1 MKTID
6 YSELPKDQ
14 TTALDNDWEPPV
26 HKFFGRKLPNGKME
40 KEPVYTHVQFPSF
53 MYAEKNDRLVAKI
66 VHSEAEMLSLGDE
79 WKTSPAEFG
88 VITAPSFKQSLEI
101 KKAEQAKAEDIEA
114 RTDVTDF
121 KIPKMTKTALKAM
134 E

>member
-6 YSELPKDQ
+6 YSEVPQ
-14 TTALDNDWEPPV
+14 EYPRFV
-26 HKFFGRKLPNGKME
+26 
-40 KEPVYTHVQFPSF
+40 
-53 MYAEKNDRLVAKI
+53 YAEKNNRVVAKI
-66 VHSEAEMLSLGDE
+66 VHSDAELQSLGAGWE
-79 WKTSPAEFG
+79 KTPAAFG
-88 VITAPSFKQSLEI
+88 VITAPSFEQLQKM
-101 KKAEQAKAEDIEA
+101 KKEEEAQAEDIDA